1 MQGGSILREG
11 TKGEVEDGLIFSAEK
26 LAQADVVRNQGSDNA
41 QRSAGFGHAA

>member
-1 MQGGSILREG
+1 MQGGSILRES